1 MRTAGTEQARAWA
14 LPAGLAFACALALA
28 LALAALAPSEAP
40 AKKNGAVQAEDNCA
54 AHPPGLS
61 PEGPG
66 PTRFTMLIRINQ
78 QVNADTWTNF
88 SEANGG
94 LGGRVRPQDIFVV
107 NTRFDGSSPELAAQ
121 IATSLRA
128 AHPCN
133 RIIALNGL
141 GFDPTAAGYAF
152 TLLDHPSVYALMS
165 DFETDDWNKGRA
177 TDPGRPP
184 WNYKFKVAFPRIK
197 QWDGRLAGALASNLA
212 GAPKRS
218 GLVPLDVSDWNYG
231 QIAQNLDKKNARLGK
246 RHLGP
251 LSVQSQDFCA
261 NGGAGAFSARAGT
274 IFDQYKYRFIRKT
287 VKRKGEKRKITV
299 RRKLK
304 KKARPD
310 LANLSLQISF
320 SNTPDPN
327 SSMAITKTSAK
338 AAATCTRAA
347 LKRGGG
353 AFFYFASPD
362 SMRLLFAQPEIAS
375 LRPPTT

>member
-1 MRTAGTEQARAWA
+1 MRTAGIEQARAWA
-14 LPAGLAFACALALA
+14 LPPGPAFACALALA
-28 LALAALAPSEAP
+28 LALAVLAPSAAP
-40 AKKNGAVQAEDNCA
+40 AKENGGVKAENACVTQTW
-54 AHPPGLS
+54 GLS
-61 PEGPG
+61 PTGSGPA
-66 PTRFTMLIRINQ
+66 RFTMLIRINQ

-88 SEANGG
+88 NEASGG
-94 LGGRVRPQDIFVV
+94 LGGRVRAQDIFVI
-107 NTRFDGSSPELAAQ
+107 NTRFDGSSPALAAQ

-128 AHPCN
+128 AFPCN

-141 GFDPTAAGYAF
+141 GLDPSAAGYAF

-165 DFETDDWNKGRA
+165 DFEPDDWNKGRA
-177 TDPGRPP
+177 TDPGRPG

-197 QWDGRLAGALASNLA
+197 QWDGRLAGALASSLA

-231 QIAQNLDKKNARLGK
+231 QIAQDLDKKNARLGK

-251 LSVQSQDFCA
+251 LSVQTQDYCA
-261 NGGAGAFSARAGT
+261 NGGPSTFSARAGT
-274 IFDQYKYRFIRKT
+274 ILDQYKYRLIRKT
-287 VKRKGEKRKITV
+287 VKRKGKKHKITV

-304 KKARPD
+304 KKGRPD
-310 LANLSLQISF
+310 PANLSLQISF
-320 SNTPDPN
+320 SNTPQSS

-338 AAATCTRAA
+338 TAASCTRAA

-353 AFFYFASPD
+353 AFFFFASPD